1 MVKVEP
7 KQISLTDKLIET
19 RKNKRTVNIVYRGVL
34 ETTTWPE
41 IIKLADLYATV
52 LIEQK
57 MTLKTCAMI
66 GQYSKEAF
74 AQYVACIMTGNTVL
88 MLEPDFP
95 DRFDILDD
103 TETEIVIIDKKYLTA
118 TLDLGAFS
126 TLKTVYS
133 INSSKYD
140 ILTADGTETVAL
152 DEAVKSAKPNV
163 EAIHNFTR
171 ANVPYGYIS
180 S

>member
-1 MVKVEP
+1 MISIVFNDDKRLQTFQCSYLGWKSNILSSNFLLRDLTFLKKRLMKKYSDKMVKVEP

-19 RKNKRTVNIVYRGVL
+19 RNKKRTVNIVYRGAL

-41 IIKLADLYATV
+41 INKLADLYATV

-74 AQYVACIMTGNTVL
+74 AQYVACILTGNTVL

-103 TETEIVIIDKKYLTA
+103 TETEIVIVDKKFLT
-118 TLDLGAFS
+118 G
-126 TLKTVYS
+126 K
-133 INSSKYD
+133 SS
-140 ILTADGTETVAL
+140 
-152 DEAVKSAKPNV
+152 
-163 EAIHNFTR
+163 
-171 ANVPYGYIS
+171 
-180 S
+180 

>member
-19 RKNKRTVNIVYRGVL
+19 RNKKRTVNIVYRGAL

-41 IIKLADLYATV
+41 INKLADLYATV

-74 AQYVACIMTGNTVL
+74 AQYVACILTGNTVL

-103 TETEIVIIDKKYLTA
+103 TETEIVIVDKKFLT
-118 TLDLGAFS
+118 G
-126 TLKTVYS
+126 K
-133 INSSKYD
+133 SS
-140 ILTADGTETVAL
+140 
-152 DEAVKSAKPNV
+152 
-163 EAIHNFTR
+163 
-171 ANVPYGYIS
+171 
-180 S
+180 